1 MLRENKY
8 ILHIF
13 QIFPRFFWG
22 LEGLCCFI
30 LFSLFFFF
38 WRDASI
44 VFHML
49 LFMAEIIDKFPG
61 KRGSQQPQRVTE
73 GVLMYSVAQEF

>member
-1 MLRENKY
+1 MLLY
-8 ILHIF
+8 
-13 QIFPRFFWG
+13 
-22 LEGLCCFI
+22 FI
-30 LFSLFFFF
+30 LVFF